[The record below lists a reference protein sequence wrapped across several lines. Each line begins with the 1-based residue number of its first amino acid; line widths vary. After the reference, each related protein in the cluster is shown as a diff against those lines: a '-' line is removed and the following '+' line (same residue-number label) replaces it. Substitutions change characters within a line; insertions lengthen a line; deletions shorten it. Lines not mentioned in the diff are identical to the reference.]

1 MDAGILRA
9 IPMFAEMDDEHLR
22 RIAAFATTDSASE
35 GTLLLREGDYST
47 EIVAIE
53 EGTADVMHDGRRVA
67 SLGPGEVFGEMGV
80 LQKER
85 RTASVVATSRMR
97 LIRLSDW
104 DVKRLGPDTRARL
117 REVMD
122 ERRARDR
129 ERERGAAAQAV
140 TDPA

>member
-1 MDAGILRA
+1 MDADILRA

-22 RIAAFATTDSASE
+22 RIAAFATTDSASA
-35 GTLLLREGDYST
+35 GTVLLREGDFST

-53 EGTADVMHDGRRVA
+53 EGTADVMHDGRRLA

-80 LQKER
+80 LEKER
-85 RTASVVATSRMR
+85 RTATVVATSRMR

-104 DVKRLGPDTRARL
+104 DVKRLGPETRARL

-129 ERERGAAAQAV
+129 EREAPAAP
-140 TDPA
+140 DPA